1 MTGSLKK
8 IGESGNCGLGYVNN
22 RHFARHVVY
31 AYSLIIVYGSAELNE
46 HCYFSFTDHL
56 LVYHIQF

>member
-31 AYSLIIVYGSAELNE
+31 AHSLIIVYGSAELNIAIFLSLTT
-46 HCYFSFTDHL
+46 C
-56 LVYHIQF
+56 